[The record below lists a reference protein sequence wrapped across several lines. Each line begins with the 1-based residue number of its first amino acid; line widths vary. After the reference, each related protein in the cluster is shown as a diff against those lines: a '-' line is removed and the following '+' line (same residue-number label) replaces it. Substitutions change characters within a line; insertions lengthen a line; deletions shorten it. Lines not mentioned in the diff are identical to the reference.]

1 MISSKQEQSK
11 KLAMTIYTNIQ
22 DYFTA
27 HNNPAK
33 DEASVFSDQVNSKL
47 SVAKTYHINIKGL
60 SDQTKAK
67 LETAL
72 LQVKGVVSFFLDLVS
87 QKAVIRSITTADA
100 LISAIKS
107 TGMIVETYEEHFN
120 GVTSSKKV
128 DDDENKENSS
138 WWWSSLV
145 LTGESWWGK
154 NQNENQGD
162 ENSSNNGLFGRW
174 GKAFW
179 G

>member
-1 MISSKQEQSK
+1 
-11 KLAMTIYTNIQ
+11 
-22 DYFTA
+22 
-27 HNNPAK
+27 
-33 DEASVFSDQVNSKL
+33 
-47 SVAKTYHINIKGL
+47 L

-87 QKAVIRSITTADA
+87 QKVVIRSLTSADA

-107 TGMIVETYEEHFN
+107 TGMIVEAYEEHFN
-120 GVTSSKKV
+120 GITSSKKV
-128 DDDENKENSS
+128 DDENKENSS

-145 LTGESWWGK
+145 PTGDSWWGK
-154 NQNENQGD
+154 SQNENQGD
-162 ENSSNNGLFGRW
+162 ENNNNNSGLFGRW
-174 GKAFW
+174 GKALW